1 MNTAELMGVPLEP
14 TQAAV
19 AVKDLEIQVAATR
32 TPVVSDIS
40 FEIAGGEILGV
51 VGESGSGKTTVGL
64 ALLGH
69 ARRGLAIAGG
79 SVLLGGRDILALSD
93 EQLRRLRGGVVSYVP
108 QDPASSLNPALRV
121 GLQLREV
128 LEAHAR
134 DRDGNGGRPARADN
148 SARIAEMMRE
158 VALPDDPKFLRRYP
172 HELSGGQQQ
181 RIGLAMA
188 FANRPRLIVLDE
200 PTTGLDV
207 TTQAHVLETVREL
220 AKLHDVAALY
230 VSHDL
235 AVVAALAG
243 RVAVMY
249 AGRVVELGTAETLF
263 SAAGHPYTRRLIGA
277 IPRLTGG
284 RSLVG
289 IPGHAASPG
298 DRPPGC
304 SFAPRCSMRIDQ
316 CDQEVP
322 ALRPVE
328 TGHLVRCIRAEEVLT
343 QEQRRIGDPIEM
355 PAAEEQAAL
364 RLDNVVASYGR
375 NEIVHSVSFSL
386 AAHEC
391 LALVGESGSGKTTIA
406 RAIAGLH
413 HNWTG
418 KITLGDLALHN
429 SARRRDSD
437 TRRRIQYIFQNPYGS
452 LNPRRTVGQIIAQ
465 PLQVFGA
472 ASGRE
477 ADRRIG
483 EMLERVALTA
493 SYAARYPDQLSGG
506 ERQRVAIARALVCD
520 PAVLICDEVTS
531 ALDVSVQ
538 AAIVELLGNL
548 QRDLG
553 LSMLFITH
561 NLPLVRSIA
570 QRVAVLHIGEIAEI
584 GDAAQVLGTPVQ
596 PYTRQLISDTP
607 SLEVAI
613 AEVGLAESP
622 VGQPLVVDQGAV
634 RPSTGELPV
643 DGPSGG

>member
-1 MNTAELMGVPLEP
+1 MNAAELAGQP
-14 TQAAV
+14 TGPAVSAV
-19 AVKDLEIQVAATR
+19 AVRDLQVEIASTGTSVI
-32 TPVVSDIS
+32 SDVS
-40 FEIAGGEILGV
+40 FELERGEILGV

-69 ARRGLAIAGG
+69 ARPGLRIAGG
-79 SVLLGGRDILALSD
+79 SVLLGDRDILTLGE
-93 EQLRRLRGGVVSYVP
+93 EQRQRLRGSVVSYVP

-128 LEAHAR
+128 IEAHSR
-134 DRDGNGGRPARADN
+134 DRGSNH
-148 SARIAEMMRE
+148 SERIAEMMRE
-158 VALPDDPKFLRRYP
+158 VALPDDRAFLKRYP

-207 TTQAHVLETVREL
+207 TTQAHVLSTVREL
-220 AKLHDVAALY
+220 ATLHHVAALY

-235 AVVAALAG
+235 AVVATLAR

-249 AGRVVELGTAETLF
+249 AGRVVELGRADELF
-263 SAAGHPYTRRLIGA
+263 ESAGHPYTRRLIGA

-289 IPGHAASPG
+289 IPGHAQSPG
-298 DRPPGC
+298 SRPPGC
-304 SFAPRCSMRIDQ
+304 SFAPRCSLRIAQ
-316 CDQEVP
+316 CEVALP
-322 ALRPVE
+322 ELRPIGP
-328 TGHLVRCIRAEEVLT
+328 GHTVRCIRAELVISG
-343 QEQRRIGDPIEM
+343 QQSRVGDPIEM
-355 PAAEEQAAL
+355 PAAGEEDLPAL
-364 RLDNVVASYGR
+364 RIADVVATYGR
-375 NEIVHSVSFSL
+375 NEVVHSVSLSL

-413 HNWTG
+413 RGWTG
-418 KITLGDLALHN
+418 TISLGGAELQTA
-429 SARRRDSD
+429 ARHRSRDA
-437 TRRRIQYIFQNPYGS
+437 RRRIQYIFQNPYGS
-452 LNPRRTVGQIIAQ
+452 LNPRQTVGQIVEQ
-465 PLQVFGA
+465 PLRVFGV

-477 ADRRIG
+477 ADERVA
-483 EMLERVALTA
+483 EMLERVSLTA
-493 SYAARYPDQLSGG
+493 AYARRYPDQLSGG

-520 PAVLICDEVTS
+520 PTVLVCDEVTS

-548 QRDLG
+548 QRELG

-561 NLPLVRSIA
+561 NLPLVRSVA
-570 QRVAVLHIGEIAEI
+570 QRVAVLSQGNIVEV
-584 GDAAQVLGTPVQ
+584 GDVGQVLADPGQ

-607 SLEVAI
+607 SLETAI
-613 AEVGLAESP
+613 ADVGL
-622 VGQPLVVDQGAV
+622 GQPPADAAG
-634 RPSTGELPV
+634 R
-643 DGPSGG
+643 